1 MTCIHYK
8 RIIDN
13 LRSKIKYLETEREN
27 YINFSSRLVGI
38 SSDLSSD
45 IDSCMLLS
53 NLCKEIIVNGSYFDE
68 GEFEKFARVINEI
81 INEISLIQSAIAKCI
96 AEINDEIAKLQ
107 NQIASYSGRDCAS
120 CQEEDE
126 KDDNSTGSNT
136 YGGGR

>member
-1 MTCIHYK
+1 
-8 RIIDN
+8 
-13 LRSKIKYLETEREN
+13 
-27 YINFSSRLVGI
+27 
-38 SSDLSSD
+38 
-45 IDSCMLLS
+45 MLLS